1 MAEKKAKI
9 SVLTPTYNDSES
21 IEETLISLIKQT
33 YQNWEWI
40 VINDGSTDDTETHI
54 IGLIEKYGI
63 SEKCRYVYQQNADQL
78 NALLHG
84 LGFING
90 DYVFTLHS
98 DDLLPEENFFQKC
111 IEEME
116 KHPDIDGIFGDLLLI
131 DEHSEVVGRQN
142 VDEYRVWDGTPALM
156 LLWLGRNLYSDV
168 AFHRASVYSDS
179 VKDNYLTWNMP
190 LWIDLR
196 NEGIKMLNY
205 MSVSFPVLKYRVHA
219 GNYINNELG
228 RMNVINGELRT
239 AVELMKHYSIPAYRH
254 QYLMYRTMNKLF
266 PNRKFR
272 VKYAKKAT
280 VDPYKIISFIIQ
292 KRYPEGVKDNP
303 FLSSLLG
310 FYGKKSKR
318 EVCLPQLKDVKVYYG
333 KDVRLFNR
341 HVLQNDLEP
350 FYLSFMQEMKK
361 GFSRV
366 IVQDEE
372 DAEKIKVIMKFL
384 CIGYAEVGIKG

>member
-1 MAEKKAKI
+1 MAEKKVKI
-9 SVLTPTYNDSES
+9 SVLTPTYNDSVS
-21 IEETLISLIKQT
+21 IEETLMSLLKQT
-33 YQNWEWI
+33 YQDWEWI
-40 VINDGSTDDTETHI
+40 VINDGSTDDTEAHI
-54 IGLIEKYGI
+54 NGLIEKYGI
-63 SEKCRYVYQQNADQL
+63 SEKCRYVYQKNADQL

-84 LGFING
+84 LEFING

-98 DDLLPEENFFQKC
+98 DDLLPEEDFFKKC

-116 KHPDIDGIFGDLLLI
+116 QHPDIDGIFGDLLLI
-131 DEHSEVVGRQN
+131 DEHSKVVGRQK
-142 VDEYRVWDGTPALM
+142 VDEYRIQDGTPALM

-168 AFHRASVYSDS
+168 AFHRASIYRDS

-196 NEGIKMLNY
+196 NEEIKMLNY
-205 MSVSFPVLKYRVHA
+205 MSVPFPVLKYRVHA

-239 AVELMKHYSIPAYRH
+239 AVELMKHYSIPAYRQ

-272 VKYAKKAT
+272 VKYEKKAT
-280 VDPYKIISFIIQ
+280 VAPHKIISFIIQ
-292 KRYPEGVKDNP
+292 KRYPEGVKENI

-310 FYGKKSKR
+310 FYGTKSER
-318 EVCLPQLKDVKVYYG
+318 EVRLPQLKDVTVYYG

-341 HVLQNDLEP
+341 HLLQNDLDP
-350 FYLSFMQEMKK
+350 FYLFFMEEMKK
-361 GFSRV
+361 GFRRV

-372 DAEKIKVIMKFL
+372 DAEKIKAIMKFL
-384 CIGYAEVGIKG
+384 CIGYAEVGIKR